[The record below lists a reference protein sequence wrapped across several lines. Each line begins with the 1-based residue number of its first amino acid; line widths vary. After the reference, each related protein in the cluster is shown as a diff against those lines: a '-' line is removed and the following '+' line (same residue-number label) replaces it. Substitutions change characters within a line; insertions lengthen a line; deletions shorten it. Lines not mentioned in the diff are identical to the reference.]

1 MSGRILLEAHRGLA
15 KIFLYDV
22 SLIKQD
28 YYKSGLWGAAMK
40 VGFIGLGVMGFPMA
54 GHLSKAGHD
63 LVVFNRTRKRAA
75 QWQQQYGGNI
85 ANTPAELAASC
96 QMVFSCVGKDS
107 DIEEVTLGA
116 DGAFRHMQAGSI
128 FVDHST
134 GSAGLARKLAQA
146 ARDRGFAFLDAPVSG
161 GQSGAENGILSIMV
175 GGDEQIFA
183 QAKPVM
189 AAYGRSIALIGGS
202 GSGQLCKMVN
212 QICFAGIVQSLA
224 EGIHFGRAEGL
235 DMEKVFAVISGGA
248 AQSWQMQ
255 NRHQTML
262 AGKYEFGFA
271 VDLMRKDLGI
281 LLAEAKAKNIE
292 LPITQI
298 IDQYYADIQ
307 NMGGGR
313 WDTSSLLARL
323 EKPGM

>member
-1 MSGRILLEAHRGLA
+1 
-15 KIFLYDV
+15 
-22 SLIKQD
+22 
-28 YYKSGLWGAAMK
+28 MK

-54 GHLSKAGHD
+54 GHLAKAGHE
-63 LVVFNRTRKRAA
+63 LIVFNRTRSRAER
-75 QWQQQYGGNI
+75 WQQQYAGSI
-85 ANTPAELAASC
+85 ASSPAELAASC
-96 QMVFSCVGKDS
+96 EIVFSCVGKDS
-107 DIEEVTLGA
+107 DVEEVTLGA
-116 DGAFRHMQAGSI
+116 EGAFRHMKPGSV

-134 GSAGLARKLAQA
+134 ASAGLAKKLAQA
-146 ARDRGFAFLDAPVSG
+146 AGDAGFGFLDAPVSG

-175 GGDEQIFA
+175 GGDEQVFA
-183 QAKPVM
+183 RAKTVM
-189 AAYGRSIALIGGS
+189 AVYGRTVALIGGS

-255 NRHQTML
+255 NRHKTML
-262 AGKYEFGFA
+262 EGKYDFGFA
-271 VDLMRKDLGI
+271 VDWMRKDLGM
-281 LLAEAKAKNIE
+281 LLAEAKAKGIE
-292 LPITQI
+292 LPITQM

-323 EKPGM
+323 EQ